1 MKVKPNEQGIA
12 YLQAEIKQH
21 KKDKA
26 ILRSD
31 IDGLRGQNQML
42 IDTLDALVEEEGY
55 WSEDAIKTGI
65 VFRLKNVLNQIRQ
78 DRNG

>member
-42 IDTLDALVEEEGY
+42 IDTLDA
-55 WSEDAIKTGI
+55 
-65 VFRLKNVLNQIRQ
+65 
-78 DRNG
+78 